1 MLLSSLTELP
11 FFEQFKIDK
20 EKLIT
25 EIGIIILKK
34 EEENKENIEN
44 YQSTGLATNA
54 NQLVI
59 NKDKGDEEKD
69 MKRSSKCKC

>member
-59 NKDKGDEEKD
+59 NKDQGDEEKD

>member
-25 EIGIIILKK
+25 EIGIFIVKK
-34 EEENKENIEN
+34 EEENKETMEN
-44 YQSTGLATNA
+44 YQSTGLSKNA
-54 NQLVI
+54 NQLI
-59 NKDKGDEEKD
+59 MNKDQGDEEKD
-69 MKRSSKCKC
+69 GKRSSKCKC